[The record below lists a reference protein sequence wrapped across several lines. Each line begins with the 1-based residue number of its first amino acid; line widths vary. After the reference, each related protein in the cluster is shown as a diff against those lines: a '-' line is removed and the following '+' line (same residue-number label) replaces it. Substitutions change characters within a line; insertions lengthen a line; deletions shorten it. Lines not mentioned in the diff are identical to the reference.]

1 MDHKLDIIETLIQ
14 SYNSFTKSEKKI
26 TDYILSHTTDAQ
38 YISISELASNSGVAL
53 STITL
58 FCRKLHLNGFN
69 DFKLE
74 LAKAAAHAPSAQQT
88 EKEASLFSS
97 NSLTQVIEDQLRSN
111 QSALTQT
118 QLLLDVNAV
127 ETAVDIL
134 TNAGQVVCLG
144 QGNHSAIATAAFSM
158 FSTVSSK
165 FKTIQDSHLQAIAVS
180 TLSAGDAVLYFSYSG
195 ATHELLHM
203 MEITKQNKIKVLL
216 VTRFS
221 QSPAATLADA
231 VLLCGT
237 NENPLQF
244 GSVTAMTAQ
253 LYVIDVL
260 FSGYCLKNKIVAE
273 ANREYT
279 AKVLAHK
286 MI

>member
-1 MDHKLDIIETLIQ
+1 MDHQLDIIETLIQ

-74 LAKAAAHAPSAQQT
+74 LAKAAAHTATAQQT
-88 EKEASLFSS
+88 ATEATLFSG
-97 NSLTQVIEDQLRSN
+97 NSLTQVIEEQLHSN

-134 TNAGQVVCLG
+134 SNANQVVCLG

-180 TLSAGDAVLYFSYSG
+180 TLGTGDAVLYFSYSG

-203 MEITKQNKIKVLL
+203 MEITKQNQIKVLL